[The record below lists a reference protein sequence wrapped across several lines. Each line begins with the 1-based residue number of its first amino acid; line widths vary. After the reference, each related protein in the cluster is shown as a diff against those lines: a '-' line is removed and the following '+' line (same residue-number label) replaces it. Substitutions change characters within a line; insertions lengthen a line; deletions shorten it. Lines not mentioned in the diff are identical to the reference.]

1 MPSVYFLTVSQPVR
15 LLFLGIESG
24 KWEDTEFSLIIANR
38 ISFSIFVWGNA

>member
-1 MPSVYFLTVSQPVR
+1 MKMPSVYFLTVSQAVR
-15 LLFLGIESG
+15 LLGIESG

>member
-24 KWEDTEFSLIIANR
+24 KWEDTEFSLIHR
-38 ISFSIFVWGNA
+38 KSDFVFDFRVG